1 MSPKVPKPPTRATIF
16 GRLKPLPNP
25 KPILPPCALPYN
37 PPMPVIFNPHH
48 FAHVPLWLWP
58 VLLLRLVRVVLWTK
72 ASGRNVL
79 FTVTP
84 DAQLIIHYVDDDPND
99 LNGWLYR
106 QAQAPK
112 PHLYPCENAAGLLHL
127 PYILIAVTRMMEATG
142 FMEIWIWVR
151 IVARRL
157 PAIIN
162 TS

>member
-1 MSPKVPKPPTRATIF
+1 MA
-16 GRLKPLPNP
+16 
-25 KPILPPCALPYN
+25 KPILPPRALAYN

-58 VLLLRLVRVVLWTK
+58 VLLIRLVRVVLWSK

-84 DAQLIIHYVDDDPND
+84 DAQLIIHYIDDDPND

-112 PHLYPCENAAGLLHL
+112 PHLYPCENASGELHL

-142 FMEIWIWVR
+142 YMEIWIWVR